1 MAGNCSWEPHPSNRN
16 KAGAAGQL
24 PALGA
29 PWVWWVGAD
38 PAQRLTH
45 ADTLSV
51 TQAPCYHSGLTG
63 GQQSPSGLCGQAPLT
78 RSLRSPMSS
87 SLKQARGT
95 GHPQVSGAD
104 LGGVC
109 YQPWEASLHLFPPRW
124 SGQLLPTARPCQE
137 VPQREAARWPQCHLL
152 PRVLPA
158 LGHPASVAQGQSP
171 PVTGHLRSP
180 GTSRCG

>member
-1 MAGNCSWEPHPSNRN
+1 MRSLDSPALEMAGNCSWEPHPSNRN

-63 GQQSPSGLCGQAPLT
+63 GQQSPSGLCGQAPLP

-109 YQPWEASLHLFPPRW
+109 YQPWEASLHLFPAQMGRSATSHGQAL
-124 SGQLLPTARPCQE
+124 SGGPPEGGCKVAPMSRAPQSVARPG
-137 VPQREAARWPQCHLL
+137 P
-152 PRVLPA
+152 
-158 LGHPASVAQGQSP
+158 
-171 PVTGHLRSP
+171 
-180 GTSRCG
+180 SR